1 MIRKD
6 DPQFKALV
14 DGVVVGLM
22 ESGEFEKLYDKWFL
36 QPIPP
41 YNKALGIPMSKEL
54 QQNMKAR
61 SDKPLS

>member
-6 DPQFKALV
+6 DPHF
-14 DGVVVGLM
+14 
-22 ESGEFEKLYDKWFL
+22 
-36 QPIPP
+36 
-41 YNKALGIPMSKEL
+41 KALGIPMSKEL